1 MQSGHNFN
9 VMRIVVQQYIQDL
22 TGKKILIIVNTP
34 REMLLL
40 ERAYLIAKNYK
51 NEFNTTNKD

>member
-1 MQSGHNFN
+1 
-9 VMRIVVQQYIQDL
+9 MRIVVQQYIQDM

-34 REMLLL
+34 RQMLLL